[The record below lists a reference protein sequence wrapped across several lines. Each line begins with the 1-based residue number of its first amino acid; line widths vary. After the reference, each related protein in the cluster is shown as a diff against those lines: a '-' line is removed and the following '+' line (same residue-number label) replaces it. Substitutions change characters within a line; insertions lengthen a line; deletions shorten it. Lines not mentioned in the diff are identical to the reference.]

1 MRREVLAA
9 LVIVAMLADGAPA
22 EAQPKLRMF
31 PPMFRMHRFPKMMR
45 PPRFQAPPPR
55 FQSLAIPPSRALSI
69 AARKVPNAKPIGVK
83 LFNNNTY
90 AVTLRQ
96 NNVVTRVIVDAQTG
110 DVQ

>member
-1 MRREVLAA
+1 
-9 LVIVAMLADGAPA
+9 
-22 EAQPKLRMF
+22 
-31 PPMFRMHRFPKMMR
+31 
-45 PPRFQAPPPR
+45 
-55 FQSLAIPPSRALSI
+55 LSI

-83 LFNNNTY
+83 LLNNNTY